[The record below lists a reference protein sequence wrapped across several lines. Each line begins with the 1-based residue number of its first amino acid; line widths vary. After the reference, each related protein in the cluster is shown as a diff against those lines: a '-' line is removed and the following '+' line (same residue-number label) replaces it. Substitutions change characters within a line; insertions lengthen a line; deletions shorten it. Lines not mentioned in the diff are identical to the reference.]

1 MKKYRPLGDHLV
13 KQSEVSVSLTFQE
26 IERILGFSLPPSA
39 YSHRAWWANSLS
51 HPQAGSWLNVGWKV
65 SKVNIEQKTALLIRP
80 LILSIHKVIEN
91 GEAFSLTAT
100 MDAEN
105 IAFILSGPAASAT
118 SVYSWRQIVQML
130 MDANPQLFGNLTR
143 QPDHHIFPEMLA
155 KLGYTVVN
163 WETGESW
170 KAKKGKGTTMV
181 DDFTSPSRK
190 TRQK

>member
-1 MKKYRPLGDHLV
+1 MRKYRPLGDYLV
-13 KQSEVSVSLTFQE
+13 KQCEVSVSLTFQE

-65 SKVNIEQKTALLIRP
+65 NKVNLEKKTALLMRP
-80 LILSIHKVIEN
+80 LILSIHKVIDN
-91 GEAFSLTAT
+91 GEDLSLTAT

-105 IAFILSGPAASAT
+105 IAFILSGPTGSAT
-118 SVYSWRQIVQML
+118 TGYSWRQIVQIL
-130 MDANPQLFGNLTR
+130 IDANPHLFGNLTR

-163 WETGESW
+163 WETNESW
-170 KAKKGKGTTMV
+170 KSEK
-181 DDFTSPSRK
+181 S
-190 TRQK
+190 